1 MLVNQEELENAL
13 TTAGSDYAYEND
25 DKYWSVTVEINC
37 DDGWVKAKV
46 LKGGKQ

>member
-1 MLVNQEELENAL
+1 MLVNQEELEDAL
-13 TTAGSDYAYEND
+13 TSAGCDYAYFNN

-46 LKGGKQ
+46 LKGGNQ